1 MMISNQTPKL
11 NQLVKIKPSHSIFL
25 TLSLWLVA
33 LTSQAA
39 DITVTGSGNW
49 SSTNPNAPWPGGIIP
64 GTNDSVDVEAP
75 FLITVDTNVTC
86 AYLYGSGTVTMS
98 PGVTLD
104 VLGDLAGAYGAQ
116 QLGVLDATAPGNTVN
131 YHGNAF
137 WAKRTDYQNLVF
149 SGYGDFFNGASGDF
163 DAIPMT
169 IAGNM
174 TVSGTNVAVQQGAD
188 FNINGDLLI
197 LGATNKWD
205 TSSFNLFVTSNTVV
219 TGLRALLVDLDG
231 ALGDAYFAGN
241 VTIGSNVLAWNISD
255 VTHWTVGGSLTNQGL
270 IAGKGYGSITFGGTG
285 VIVGKPFKIPTL
297 TVNGTYTIG
306 TTITLATNTPT
317 LLGTLLF
324 DLANPGQLILQSYPT
339 NPMTLYYSGGLVVT
353 NTGAPPV
360 AGNNYTFFSATNFD
374 GAFDY
379 TTFPDLP
386 SGLSWVD
393 NLLASGS
400 IAVAGDGTGSPALM
414 ASLNGQV
421 LTLTWDSNTF
431 PGYSVETQTNNAGI
445 GGSWSD
451 TGSGMVS
458 PFVTTIDPGNPPVFF
473 RLFKP

>member
-1 MMISNQTPKL
+1 
-11 NQLVKIKPSHSIFL
+11 
-25 TLSLWLVA
+25 
-33 LTSQAA
+33 
-39 DITVTGSGNW
+39 
-49 SSTNPNAPWPGGIIP
+49 
-64 GTNDSVDVEAP
+64 
-75 FLITVDTNVTC
+75 
-86 AYLYGSGTVTMS
+86 
-98 PGVTLD
+98 
-104 VLGDLAGAYGAQ
+104 
-116 QLGVLDATAPGNTVN
+116 
-131 YHGNAF
+131 
-137 WAKRTDYQNLVF
+137 
-149 SGYGDFFNGASGDF
+149 
-163 DAIPMT
+163 
-169 IAGNM
+169 
-174 TVSGTNVAVQQGAD
+174 
-188 FNINGDLLI
+188 
-197 LGATNKWD
+197 
-205 TSSFNLFVTSNTVV
+205 LFVTSNTVV

-270 IAGKGYGSITFGGTG
+270 IAGKGYGSITFGGIG
-285 VIVGKPFKIPTL
+285 VIVGKPFRIPTL
-297 TVNGTYTIG
+297 TVNGSYTIG

-353 NTGAPPV
+353 NTGAPSV
-360 AGNNYTFFSATNFD
+360 AGNSYTIFSATNFD
-374 GAFDY
+374 GAFDS

-386 SGLSWVD
+386 SSLSWVD

-400 IAVAGDGTGSPALM
+400 IAVAGDGTGSPTLT

-421 LTLTWDSNTF
+421 LTLSWDSNTF
-431 PGYSVETQTNNAGI
+431 SGYSVETQTNNAGI